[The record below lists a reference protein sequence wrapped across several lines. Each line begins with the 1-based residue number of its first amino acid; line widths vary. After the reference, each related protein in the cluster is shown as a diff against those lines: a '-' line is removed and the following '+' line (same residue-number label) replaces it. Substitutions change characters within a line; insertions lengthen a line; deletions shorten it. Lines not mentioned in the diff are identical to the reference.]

1 MKRLLLVLFALS
13 ALTAQ
18 CQLGWEDF
26 FSEDHFR
33 NVYQQ
38 AKNPK
43 EKILALGLLAKKGL
57 PKDSIT
63 KEIYAVANK
72 TNKKEL
78 KAMALWWDAKLHG
91 NDTTRMIKL
100 SQFAEQNQLLTY
112 KIAAELMLA
121 DFYLYKSVQRSL
133 SYGLTADSLVRK
145 MKGGTKETDSLTI
158 EICHRIAHAYIHNED
173 AINTAKY
180 LLPLWNYAKRNSDES
195 TRIHAVDVLSSMY
208 REDDLKKS
216 IRWGKILYDYFKK
229 TDQPQKLLSV
239 IADLGGRYASLY
251 MEDSIPEHKSQ
262 SIYYFKQFDRLQDSL
277 KAHGEFLYWVIY
289 FKMYTGML
297 SGDEAIRLIDNN
309 YNGYH
314 RFSPDE
320 ISELKIE
327 AYWRSKQFD
336 SLKAYIDRIPNTGY
350 RDPWMINYYLAK
362 EDYAKAV
369 PILRKSLNN
378 TEPGNFPRLKWLY
391 DELVKVYVGIKD
403 YQLAYEYKLKSLSI
417 KDSLEKQKSKEEI
430 ASMEMQKQ
438 IELQQAAFD
447 DEQSKISIRNK
458 TRLYIFAAGLTTL
471 LFVSVILWR
480 NNQRKQRDKIKIEQA
495 YQELKS
501 TQQQLVQSEKMASLG
516 ELTAGIAH
524 EIQNPLNF
532 VNNFSEIN
540 TELVTELQQ
549 EAASGNLDEVKAIA
563 KSIRENEEKII
574 HHGKR
579 ADAIVKGMLQHSR
592 ASSGQK
598 EPTDINA
605 LADEY
610 LRLAYHGFRAKEKSF
625 SATMETEF
633 DNSIENIKVV
643 PQEIGRVILNL
654 INNAFYAVNEKQ
666 KQSLNGYE
674 PVITVTTKKLTADKV
689 EVRVKDNGMGI
700 PQKVQE
706 KIFQPFFTTKP
717 TGQGTGLG
725 LSLSYD
731 IMKSHG
737 GEIKVNTKEG
747 EGSEFIIQLGVN

>member
-1 MKRLLLVLFALS
+1 MKSTVLILFPIIISLSAYQQDMTSAYAGTMDREKLKKELNTVKSDSSRTLILTQLAEIYRSVRPDSSFYYGQKALELARRIDYPAGEGVALLALS
-13 ALTAQ
+13 YYFSNGGDLTQRLELGLKALDI
-18 CQLGWEDF
+18 GKKHD
-26 FSEDHFR
+26 FR
-33 NVYQQ
+33 NVWLPAMIRIGSAYMKLSNYREALRYFQQ
-38 AKNPK
+38 NLLLTANTKDSFFRAVAFWRSADAYESLNMTDSVLYHAKMAEELANQMGNKFIVYGLAPSLGTAYAIKGNDELATKYLKINKGPFGLAAFAAYYKDRGRDDSAKYYAHKAFEDAGRSKAKEGELVAAKLLASLYELDDPRTALYFQKIVMAHRDSLYGAEKLFSATAVAFK
-43 EKILALGLLAKKGL
+43 EKEYQNEILLAQMA
-57 PKDSIT
+57 
-63 KEIYAVANK
+63 YRNK
-72 TNKKEL
+72 
-78 KAMALWWDAKLHG
+78 
-91 NDTTRMIKL
+91 IK
-100 SQFAEQNQLLTY
+100 
-112 KIAAELMLA
+112 I
-121 DFYLYKSVQRSL
+121 
-133 SYGLTADSLVRK
+133 
-145 MKGGTKETDSLTI
+145 
-158 EICHRIAHAYIHNED
+158 
-173 AINTAKY
+173 
-180 LLPLWNYAKRNSDES
+180 
-195 TRIHAVDVLSSMY
+195 
-208 REDDLKKS
+208 
-216 IRWGKILYDYFKK
+216 
-229 TDQPQKLLSV
+229 
-239 IADLGGRYASLY
+239 YASLAALAV
-251 MEDSIPEHKSQ
+251 MIFIALLLFRNNRNERKANVL
-262 SIYYFKQFDRLQDSL
+262 LQHQ
-277 KAHGEFLYWVIY
+277 KE
-289 FKMYTGML
+289 
-297 SGDEAIRLIDNN
+297 
-309 YNGYH
+309 
-314 RFSPDE
+314 E
-320 ISELKIE
+320 IARTLSELKITQ
-327 AYWRSKQFD
+327 S
-336 SLKAYIDRIPNTGY
+336 
-350 RDPWMINYYLAK
+350 
-362 EDYAKAV
+362 
-369 PILRKSLNN
+369 
-378 TEPGNFPRLKWLY
+378 
-391 DELVKVYVGIKD
+391 
-403 YQLAYEYKLKSLSI
+403 QLI
-417 KDSLEKQKSKEEI
+417 
-430 ASMEMQKQ
+430 
-438 IELQQAAFD
+438 
-447 DEQSKISIRNK
+447 
-458 TRLYIFAAGLTTL
+458 
-471 LFVSVILWR
+471 
-480 NNQRKQRDKIKIEQA
+480 
-495 YQELKS
+495 
-501 TQQQLVQSEKMASLG
+501 QSEKMASLG

-563 KSIRENEEKII
+563 KSIKENEEKII

-605 LADEY
+605 LTDEY

-633 DNSIENIKVV
+633 DKSIGKIKVV